1 MERRTVESIEPA
13 ATAYDVVV
21 IGGGQA
27 GLATGYELKR
37 RGVSFVI
44 MDAHQRIGDAWRR
57 RWDSLRLFTPA
68 RYDGLPGK
76 PFPASRHYFP
86 TKNEMG
92 DYLESYATEFQL
104 PVQTGMRVDR
114 LRRHGSGF
122 LIDAGDRTISARQVV
137 VAMSGYQK
145 PRVPA
150 FAGELSTEILQLH
163 SYEYRNPSQLRE
175 GPALV
180 VGTANSG
187 AEIALDVTGN
197 RNVWLA
203 GRDVGEVPFRIEG
216 MLARLLI
223 PLIFRVV
230 FHRILTVQSRVGRN
244 VRAKM
249 LSTGAPRVRTK
260 MADVIA
266 GGVELTPRVAGVRD
280 GKPVLDDG
288 RVLDVANVIWCT
300 GYDNGFSWIDLDVHG
315 PLEPKHEAGIV
326 PGVPGLYF
334 VGLMFLSAA
343 SSVMVHG
350 VGRDAARI
358 ADEVVR
364 YAHRSTA

>member
-1 MERRTVESIEPA
+1 M
-13 ATAYDVVV
+13 
-21 IGGGQA
+21 
-27 GLATGYELKR
+27 
-37 RGVSFVI
+37 
-44 MDAHQRIGDAWRR
+44 
-57 RWDSLRLFTPA
+57 
-68 RYDGLPGK
+68 
-76 PFPASRHYFP
+76 
-86 TKNEMG
+86 
-92 DYLESYATEFQL
+92 LE
-104 PVQTGMRVDR
+104 
-114 LRRHGSGF
+114 
-122 LIDAGDRTISARQVV
+122 
-137 VAMSGYQK
+137 
-145 PRVPA
+145 
-150 FAGELSTEILQLH
+150 
-163 SYEYRNPSQLRE
+163 
-175 GPALV
+175 
-180 VGTANSG
+180 
-187 AEIALDVTGN
+187 
-197 RNVWLA
+197 
-203 GRDVGEVPFRIEG
+203 
-216 MLARLLI
+216 RLLI

-364 YAHRSTA
+364 YANRSTA